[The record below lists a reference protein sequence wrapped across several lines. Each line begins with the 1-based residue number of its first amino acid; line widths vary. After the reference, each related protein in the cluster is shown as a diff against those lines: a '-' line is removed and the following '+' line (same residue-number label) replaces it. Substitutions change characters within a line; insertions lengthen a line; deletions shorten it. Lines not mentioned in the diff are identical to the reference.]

1 VASAALWSR
10 QRSIAAYPILLA
22 LGALDAAAYS
32 IIGPVA
38 PAIAARTG
46 AGPALI
52 GVLVATFPAGIAA
65 GFVIAGY
72 ATRTSRS
79 VLVLPV
85 GLALLAA
92 GSVIL
97 STGDTLAAFFVG
109 RAVMGVG
116 SGGVWLGATF
126 ATLARWPDQGYVC
139 MSRLFAAYSVGGLL
153 GPAIGGTGGI
163 ESPFAIYAGLAV
175 MGIILVAV
183 MGSAPTVHRIA
194 DRSTLRAPAFRIASA
209 GILFAVLGLSLIEGV
224 LPLRFSA
231 DLTQTQIGLLLAG
244 TALVVAASSIAAAR
258 FAPDR
263 ALQTGVPL
271 IVIGVTVAA
280 TVASVPGWVVG
291 LAVGGTGIGL
301 ANTGAIGVL
310 LHGVPRD
317 RSVTAIVAWSQLGIV
332 GYMMGPL
339 IAGPAV
345 EAVGYS
351 VLGIILL
358 AAAAPVA
365 LVVVAGTRRSK
376 PAG

>member
-1 VASAALWSR
+1 VASAALWTR

-65 GFVIAGY
+65 GFVIAGH
-72 ATRTSRS
+72 AMRGSRS
-79 VLVLPV
+79 GAVLPV
-85 GLALLAA
+85 GFALLAA
-92 GSVIL
+92 GALIL
-97 STGDTLAAFFVG
+97 SIGDALPAYVIG
-109 RAVMGVG
+109 RAVMGLG
-116 SGGVWLGATF
+116 SAAVWLGVTF
-126 ATLARWPDQGYVC
+126 ATLARWPDQGYLC

-163 ESPFAIYAGLAV
+163 GTPFAIYAGLGV
-175 MGIILVAV
+175 VGIVLVAV
-183 MGSAPTVHRIA
+183 MGAAPRVARVG
-194 DRSTLRAPAFRIASA
+194 DRSTLRAPAFRVASA

-231 DLTQTQIGLLLAG
+231 VLTQPQIGLLLAG
-244 TALVVAASSIAAAR
+244 AALVVAASSIAAAR
-258 FAPDR
+258 FVPEH
-263 ALQTGVPL
+263 ALRVGVPL
-271 IVIGVTVAA
+271 IVIGITVAA
-280 TVASVPGWVVG
+280 TVASLPGWVVG
-291 LAVGGTGIGL
+291 LAVAGAGIGL

-310 LHGVPRD
+310 LHGIPRD

-332 GYMMGPL
+332 GYLLGPL

-345 EAVGYS
+345 EAFGYP
-351 VLGIILL
+351 VLGIVLL
-358 AAAAPVA
+358 AAAAPVV
-365 LVVVAGTRRSK
+365 LVLAARSK
-376 PAG
+376 SAGVA